1 MLPSSPSTTSDLAV
15 TGVSAQ
21 WRTGC
26 AAGQKLRNTS
36 VHMGVRNRPLLCRR
50 SGGVELE
57 AAGAVDRR

>member
-26 AAGQKLRNTS
+26 AAGQKLRNTR
-36 VHMGVRNRPLLCRR
+36 GADEREQLRAP
-50 SGGVELE
+50 GDEL
-57 AAGAVDRR
+57 AR

>member
-26 AAGQKLRNTS
+26 AAGQKLRNTRGIGHRS
-36 VHMGVRNRPLLCRR
+36 SADPAHTPIRVPESAPLYH
-50 SGGVELE
+50 
-57 AAGAVDRR
+57 

>member
-26 AAGQKLRNTS
+26 AAGQKTAKHEGHRAS
-36 VHMGVRNRPLLCRR
+36 QQR
-50 SGGVELE
+50 
-57 AAGAVDRR
+57 

>member
-26 AAGQKLRNTS
+26 AAGQKLRNTRA
-36 VHMGVRNRPLLCRR
+36 HALKR
-50 SGGVELE
+50 
-57 AAGAVDRR
+57 AASSDPPVASPGL